1 MSNRIDLFQ
10 VAQTALTLPAMT
22 VAIFVDGTMCPI
34 LETKE
39 IIRDTWPD
47 FSRARL
53 EYNPVQAVE
62 NNISDFLDIEKL
74 FPMGKSLSV
83 KAFYSGTLAGN
94 SKTSNYSIFEGQ
106 IEKIETTLQSNN
118 QSVEIIARDFSAA
131 MERITVYG
139 QRITKDS
146 GTIFLNG
153 FDTVFNPDGKANA
166 SDMPVDIHGRSYKI
180 FSADTQNAKL
190 WKYAEVIHYLLSEYV
205 TIDQLHVP
213 CLQRLLSITDKQI
226 VRDLNVT
233 GLSLVDALHRC
244 CQRIGINFTFI
255 PVDENYM
262 SSQAIVFNKAST
274 GRTVELNCQKSG
286 QVSISKTNVTAL
298 RSQKNYWPNTHRFIG
313 QGDYKIYE
321 ATFEL
326 IKTWDSSLEANT
338 YHYFS
343 PSTYADFYKV
353 RDVYR
358 KWTLN
363 EAGDYSGLPYS
374 RGDAFDFSTIF
385 GVSNYVHKRRRFWPC
400 LTTDSQNRSL
410 GYYLQISYDDG
421 LTWRQ
426 YEDAFNILTDECGIW
441 LSSDQLN
448 IDLILA
454 SAANKLRFRIT
465 ASVISDERLITVAAS
480 GPVNSITP
488 VIDHVVTLPRQ
499 FKYQKVSDRS
509 IFAHSQ
515 DDIPGISDEIDD
527 TNALYE
533 FVRHLSY
540 DSPEVIETI
549 DFQTL
554 VPVFDYR
561 LGDIVVSSPESRDIF
576 SCRNRSISHIENVHI
591 DFQKQCTNLKVI
603 RKKRYEK

>member
-10 VAQTALTLPAMT
+10 VEQTALTLPATT
-22 VAIFVDGTMCPI
+22 VAVFVDGKMSPI
-34 LETKE
+34 LEPKE
-39 IIRDTWPD
+39 IVRGTWPD

-53 EYNPVQAVE
+53 EHNPVQTVG
-62 NNISDFLDIEKL
+62 NNIYSFQDIEKL
-74 FPMGKSLSV
+74 FPMGKSLGI
-83 KAFYSGTLAGN
+83 KAIYNGTSAGN
-94 SKTSNYSIFEGQ
+94 AKISGYSLFEGQ
-106 IEKIETTLQSNN
+106 IEKIESALQSNS

-131 MERITVYG
+131 MERISVYG
-139 QRITKDS
+139 QRIAKDS
-146 GTIFLNG
+146 NTIFLDG

-166 SDMPVDIHGRSYKI
+166 GNVPVDVHGRSYKV
-180 FSADTQNAKL
+180 FSANTQNAKL

-205 TIDQLHVP
+205 TIGQLHIP
-213 CLQRLLSITDKQI
+213 CLQRLLSITDRQI
-226 VRDLNVT
+226 ARDLDIT

-244 CQRIGINFTFI
+244 CQRIGINFTFV
-255 PVDENYM
+255 PVDGNVP
-262 SSQAIVFNKAST
+262 SQSIVFSKANT
-274 GRTVELNCQKSG
+274 GRTVELNYQKSG
-286 QVSISKTNVTAL
+286 QVSLSKTNVAAL
-298 RSQKNYWPNTHRFIG
+298 RIQKNYWPNTHRFIG

-326 IKTWDSSLEANT
+326 IKAWDSSLEANT

-343 PSTYADFYKV
+343 PSTYSDFYKV

-363 EAGDYSGLPYS
+363 EAGDYSGSPYN
-374 RGDAFDFSTIF
+374 RGNAFDFSAIF
-385 GVSNYVHKRRRFWPC
+385 DSSNYIHKRRRFWPC

-410 GYYLQISYDDG
+410 GYYLQVSYDDG

-454 SAANKLRFRIT
+454 SASDTLRFRIT
-465 ASVISDERLITVAAS
+465 ASVVSDERLNAVVTR
-480 GPVNSITP
+480 GRVNSIAP
-488 VIDHVVTLPRQ
+488 VIDHVITLPRQ
-499 FKYQKVSDRS
+499 FKYQKVSGKS

-549 DFQTL
+549 DLQTL
-554 VPVFDYR
+554 LPVFDYR
-561 LGDIVVSSPESRDIF
+561 PGDIVVSSPESRDIF
-576 SCRNRSISHIENVHI
+576 SCRNKRSISHIENVHI
-591 DFQKQCTNLKVI
+591 DFQKQCTNL
-603 RKKRYEK
+603 